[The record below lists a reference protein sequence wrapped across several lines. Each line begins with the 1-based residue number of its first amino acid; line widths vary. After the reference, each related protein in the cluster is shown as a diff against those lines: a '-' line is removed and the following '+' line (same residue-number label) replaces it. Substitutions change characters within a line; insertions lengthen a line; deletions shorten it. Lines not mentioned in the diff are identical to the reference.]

1 MITLLVW
8 CIANGFLFHFNPS
21 IIAEETKMI
30 IIIICIASDLNLLAT
45 FSRK

>member
-8 CIANGFLFHFNPS
+8 CIANGLLFHYDPN

-30 IIIICIASDLNLLAT
+30 ICVICIASDLNFIAT
-45 FSRK
+45 ACRK